1 MWLNGQQP
9 LTPTTGP
16 TRATLGAIPDGE
28 AGAVTT
34 LRRMRQLVRD
44 AIRDPSQHIR
54 ETALAIVGDSGF
66 VDQVRRLQGFV
77 QDSIRY
83 IADPPD
89 VELVQTPQY
98 TLQQRA
104 GDCDDQATLLASLLM
119 ATGHPAQFIAV
130 GMQGQPLS
138 HVLVQ
143 TLIGQKWVSAET
155 IIKKPL
161 GWNPPGV
168 TSHYILKV

>member
-1 MWLNGQQP
+1 MWLNGPQLAP
-9 LTPTTGP
+9 TPTGP
-16 TRATLGAIPDGE
+16 TRATLAGIPNGE
-28 AGAVTT
+28 AGAVAT
-34 LRRMRQLVRD
+34 LKRMRQLVRD
-44 AIRDPSQHIR
+44 AVRDQHQQIR
-54 ETALAIVGDSGF
+54 ETALNIVGSAGF
-66 VDQVRRLQGFV
+66 VDQVRRLQSFV

-104 GDCDDQATLLASLLM
+104 GDCDDQATLLASLLT
-119 ATGHPAQFIAV
+119 AIGHPAQFVAV

>member
-1 MWLNGQQP
+1 MWLNGPQP
-9 LTPTTGP
+9 LTSKTGP

-28 AGAVTT
+28 AGAVAT

-44 AIRDPSQHIR
+44 AVRDPSQQIR
-54 ETALAIVGDSGF
+54 ETALKIVGSAGF
-66 VDQVRRLQGFV
+66 VDQVRQLQSFV
-77 QDSIRY
+77 QDNIRY

-104 GDCDDQATLLASLLM
+104 GDCDDQATLLAALLT
-119 ATGHPAQFIAV
+119 ALGHPAQFIAV
-130 GMQGQPLS
+130 GLTGQPLS
-138 HVLVQ
+138 HVLIQ

-161 GWNPPGV
+161 GWSPPGV

>member
-1 MWLNGQQP
+1 LWLNGPQ
-9 LTPTTGP
+9 LAPTTGP
-16 TRATLGAIPDGE
+16 TRATLGTIPNGE
-28 AGAVTT
+28 AGAVAT

-44 AIRDPSQHIR
+44 AVRDANQHIR
-54 ETALAIVGDSGF
+54 ETALKIVDSAGY
-66 VDQVRRLQGFV
+66 VDQVRRLQSFV
-77 QDSIRY
+77 QDNIRY
-83 IADPPD
+83 IHDPPD
-89 VELVQTPQY
+89 VELIQTPQY

-104 GDCDDQATLLASLLM
+104 GDCDDQATLLAALLM
-119 ATGHPAQFIAV
+119 ALGHPVQFVAV
-130 GMQGQPLS
+130 GMNGQALS

-155 IIKKPL
+155 ILKKPL

>member
-1 MWLNGQQP
+1 MWLNGPP
-9 LTPTTGP
+9 LTSPAGP
-16 TRATLGAIPDGE
+16 TRATLGAIPNGE
-28 AGAVTT
+28 AGAVAT
-34 LRRMRQLVRD
+34 LKRMRQLVRD
-44 AIRDPSQHIR
+44 AIRDPAQHIR
-54 ETALAIVGDSGF
+54 ETALKIVGGAGF

-89 VELVQTPQY
+89 VELIQTPQY
-98 TLQQRA
+98 TLQQQA

-119 ATGHPAQFIAV
+119 AIGHPAQFVAV

>member
-1 MWLNGQQP
+1 MWLNGPP
-9 LTPTTGP
+9 LTSSAGP
-16 TRATLGAIPDGE
+16 TRATLGAIPNGE
-28 AGAVTT
+28 AGAVAT
-34 LRRMRQLVRD
+34 LKRMRQLVRD
-44 AIRDPSQHIR
+44 AVRDPSQHIR
-54 ETALAIVGDSGF
+54 ETALNIIGTASF
-66 VDQVRRLQGFV
+66 VDQVRRLQSFV

-98 TLQQRA
+98 TLQQQA

-130 GMQGQPLS
+130 GMSGQPLS

>member
-1 MWLNGQQP
+1 MWLNGPP
-9 LTPTTGP
+9 LASPAGP
-16 TRATLGAIPDGE
+16 TRATLGAIPNGE

-34 LRRMRQLVRD
+34 LKRMRQLVRD
-44 AIRDPSQHIR
+44 AVRDPSQHIR
-54 ETALAIVGDSGF
+54 ETALKMVGTAGF
-66 VDQVRRLQGFV
+66 VDQVRRLQSFV
-77 QDSIRY
+77 QDTIRY
-83 IADPPD
+83 ISDPPD

-98 TLQQRA
+98 TLQQQA
-104 GDCDDQATLLASLLM
+104 GDCDDQATLLAALLM

-130 GMQGQPLS
+130 GLSGQPLS
-138 HVLVQ
+138 HVLTQ